1 MTTVSVPEA
10 LRCSFCAKLDADVG
24 KIIAGPGIYI
34 CDECVRLCNEILAAG
49 AEADAGRSPANTA
62 NTANTADTAETAG
75 SAEKLAPWDRM
86 TDEQMLD
93 HLPRIAAVA
102 AQVESSLHG
111 WVTRLRGNG
120 VTWSRIGA
128 ALGMTRQSAWGRFS
142 GED

>member
-1 MTTVSVPEA
+1 MTTVSAPEA
-10 LRCSFCAKLDADVG
+10 LRCSFCAKLDSEVG

-34 CDECVRLCNEILAAG
+34 CDQCVQLCIEILS
-49 AEADAGRSPANTA
+49 AD
-62 NTANTADTAETAG
+62 G
-75 SAEKLAPWDRM
+75 SADSPPHSADSSKAESEKPPRLAPWDRM

-93 HLPRIAAVA
+93 HLPRIATVG

-111 WVTRLRGNG
+111 WVARLRGNG

-142 GED
+142 GEE

>member
-10 LRCSFCAKLDADVG
+10 LRCSFCAKLDSEVG

-34 CDECVRLCNEILAAG
+34 CDECVQLCNEILDGASAAG
-49 AEADAGRSPANTA
+49 AEAD
-62 NTANTADTAETAG
+62 TAEVGAEADRAG
-75 SAEKLAPWDRM
+75 SDGGTEKLAPWDRM

-93 HLPRIAAVA
+93 HLPRIAAVG

-111 WVTRLRGNG
+111 WVGRLRVNG

-142 GED
+142 GEE

>member
-10 LRCSFCAKLDADVG
+10 LRCSFCAKLDSEVG

-34 CDECVRLCNEILAAG
+34 CDECVQLCTEILSVG
-49 AEADAGRSPANTA
+49 SSADDSEGSP
-62 NTANTADTAETAG
+62 AG
-75 SAEKLAPWDRM
+75 SADSATSESEEPPRLAPWDRM

-93 HLPRIAAVA
+93 HLPRIAAVS

-128 ALGMTRQSAWGRFS
+128 ALSMTRQSAWGRFS
-142 GED
+142 GEE

>member
-1 MTTVSVPEA
+1 MTTVSVPES
-10 LRCSFCAKLDADVG
+10 LRCSFCAKLDSEVS

-34 CDECVRLCNEILAAG
+34 CDECVRLCTEILA
-49 AEADAGRSPANTA
+49 DAK
-62 NTANTADTAETAG
+62 AG
-75 SAEKLAPWDRM
+75 SADNSNSGTETQRPLAPWDRM

-93 HLPRIAAVA
+93 QLPRIAAVV

-142 GED
+142 GEE